1 MSFAFALAL
10 AQCRARS
17 TLLVAAC
24 LAATLPAAAADE
36 LKPVPRAAVEVLN
49 RLSGGPHVG
58 GRANHAKG
66 VLVS

>member
-1 MSFAFALAL
+1 MSFAFAF

-17 TLLVAAC
+17 TLLAAAC
-24 LAATLPAAAADE
+24 LAATLPAAAADDS
-36 LKPVPRAAVEVLN
+36 KPVPQAAVEALN
-49 RLSGGPHVG
+49 KLSGGPHVG

>member
-1 MSFAFALAL
+1 MSLAFPFA
-10 AQCRARS
+10 QYRARS
-17 TLLVAAC
+17 ALLVAAC